1 MDTDDEDEDI
11 ESETEEDSAFL
22 DDEEI
27 EERGVSFYNALD
39 RKPKDRSDDNQGNV
53 DKSLNTTAHKL
64 RRQKSTP

>member
-11 ESETEEDSAFL
+11 ESETEEDSVFL

-27 EERGVSFYNALD
+27 EERGVSFALD